1 MLLSRKIR
9 SIAVSVLIGFTLFSC
24 SDNGTGVNSND
35 QKVTIH
41 GSVADEATQ
50 SKQLA
55 EKNNHAGNLV
65 SAARITSNGSLEII
79 EGTETET
86 DASGDF
92 TVEVDASAANH
103 IVVVAE
109 SSVGET
115 SAFVAT
121 ELEND
126 NSYTVKPL
134 NAESTAETAV
144 FSEVVANGNTE
155 IINKAD
161 IALLVTGEAA
171 SEINSSSSHPAEF
184 AAALTNNAEVRS
196 EFFNEFSSSS
206 DLENALQAI
215 TEAHIQYDQSLDAS
229 GESRSSAYN
238 TFIDATLQAYADAG
252 LQKSDIAKLMHLQAE
267 IIQSSMESSSMEIKN
282 SVRVSSSIMASIAL
296 DSAMRAEAESS
307 SASDATVDAIV
318 EAGTRLNSSIETS
331 SGASS
336 EISGAFSTYHQEVRT
351 ALENDGSIE
360 GTVVVAVD
368 TEINAAGGAKLEFEN
383 ALTGLLQLNSVVSVY
398 SDFSSQVQTSV
409 ETQSELLGEVNTDVV
424 TDIVVL
430 MNIFA

>member
-9 SIAVSVLIGFTLFSC
+9 SIVLPVLIGFTLFSC
-24 SDNGTGVNSND
+24 SDNSTGVNSND
-35 QKVTIH
+35 QKATLN
-41 GSVADEATQ
+41 GSVADGTSQ
-50 SKQLA
+50 NKQLA
-55 EKNNHAGNLV
+55 EKSNHAGRLV
-65 SAARITSNGSLEII
+65 SAARITSNGSLEVI

-109 SSVGET
+109 SAVGET

-134 NAESTAETAV
+134 NAESKAETSV
-144 FSEVVANGNTE
+144 YSEVVARGNTDL
-155 IINKAD
+155 IHKAD
-161 IALLVTGEAA
+161 IALLVTSEAA
-171 SEINSSSSHPAEF
+171 SEINSSSSYAAQF
-184 AAALTNNAEVRS
+184 AAALANNAEVRS
-196 EFFNEFSSSS
+196 EFFNEYSSSS

-229 GESRSSAYN
+229 GGSSNNASN
-238 TFIDATLQAYADAG
+238 TFINATLQAYADAG
-252 LQKSDIAKLMHLQAE
+252 LQTSDVAKLMHLQAE
-267 IIQSSMESSSMEIKN
+267 IIQNSMESSSLEIKN
-282 SVRVSSSIMASIAL
+282 STRLSASVMASIAL
-296 DSAMRAEAESS
+296 DNAIKAEAESS

-318 EAGTRLNSSIETS
+318 DAGTKLKTSIATS

-336 EISGAFSTYHQEVRT
+336 EISAVFNTYHQEIRT
-351 ALENDGSIE
+351 AFENDGSIE

-368 TEINAAGGAKLEFEN
+368 SEINATGGAKFEFEN
-383 ALTGLLQLNSVVSVY
+383 SLSSLLQLNSITSVY
-398 SDFSSQVQTSV
+398 TDFSAQVQSSV
-409 ETQSELLGEVNTDVV
+409 QTQSELLGEVDTDVV